1 MSKTKGAANF
11 GRRSRKPEWMIEIER
26 VNRLALAVGLS
37 YGRYVAKHGGGKHH
51 GKGKLDGAGQRGCL
65 PL

>member
-37 YGRYVAKHGGGKHH
+37 YGRYVAKYGGR
-51 GKGKLDGAGQRGCL
+51 DTRL
-65 PL
+65 PIKKKSGNS